1 MPKVMSQRT
10 VRWLEVGLRDRGEE
24 GRSGEEIDEPRIRP
38 GSVMFMKLLL
48 FVSDDI
54 VTSFDPREVVL
65 QWCQMDL
72 DATKG

>member
-24 GRSGEEIDEPRIRP
+24 GRSGEETDEPRIRP